1 MNAKEIMDKKF
12 ERAKVGYNPE
22 EVDDFLREVSL
33 EISELSSQNESLEK
47 KLEVLADKIREYRE
61 DEEAIKDALL
71 GAQKQGAH
79 VLADAKAKAEEIVK
93 EATEKAEKL
102 VADAQAEID
111 EKQAEKE
118 RVIAETE
125 AETKRLKEEGEAE
138 MARLKAESEAKLAE
152 ITARMDAEIKKE
164 EAILANTRAESA
176 AFMDKLLA
184 AYKEHIELLKK
195 IPDEYETEFVKETV
209 EKVEKEKAEAVEAP
223 VEEAVAEEAEVE
235 EKAEQT
241 YAEEAPAQEEPKS
254 QTQPIPFRP
263 IFEEAPAESDA
274 DVFETREL
282 DSDENESPFFNK
294 NRRSKYDKIE
304 FGKK

>member
-12 ERAKVGYNPE
+12 ERAKLGYSPE

-33 EISELSSQNESLEK
+33 ELSELSSQNENLEQ

-111 EKQAEKE
+111 EKKAEKE

-138 MARLKAESEAKLAE
+138 MARLKAENEEKLAE

-164 EAILANTRAESA
+164 ESILANTRAESA
-176 AFMDKLLA
+176 AFMDKLLN

-195 IPDEYETEFVKETV
+195 IPDEFETKFVKETV
-209 EKVEKEKAEAVEAP
+209 EKYENEKAEAV
-223 VEEAVAEEAEVE
+223 VAEEAVEEMTE
-235 EKAEQT
+235 EKAEE
-241 YAEEAPAQEEPKS
+241 AVEEASENQEAKS

-282 DSDENESPFFNK
+282 DAEEKDSPFFNK

>member
-164 EAILANTRAESA
+164 EAILANTRAENIA
-176 AFMDKLLA
+176 A
-184 AYKEHIELLKK
+184 
-195 IPDEYETEFVKETV
+195 
-209 EKVEKEKAEAVEAP
+209 
-223 VEEAVAEEAEVE
+223 
-235 EKAEQT
+235 
-241 YAEEAPAQEEPKS
+241 
-254 QTQPIPFRP
+254 
-263 IFEEAPAESDA
+263 
-274 DVFETREL
+274 
-282 DSDENESPFFNK
+282 
-294 NRRSKYDKIE
+294 
-304 FGKK
+304 G